1 MSSITLNNLSV
12 GYQQARRTP
21 TAVLAGLNATLC
33 SGRLTCLVG
42 ANGIGKSTLLSTLA
56 AFQPPI
62 AGQMHYYSGEQAAPI
77 NLATLSQAR
86 LARLVSVVLTAK
98 PSIEN
103 LSVEQ
108 VVALGR
114 SPYTNIWGTLRAED
128 HRMVEWAMDV
138 VGITGL
144 RHRMVQTLSDGERQ
158 KMMIAKALAQDTPV
172 ILLDE
177 PTAFLDYKSK
187 VEVLDLLA
195 RLAHE
200 TNKMVLLSTH
210 DLEQAVHAADALWVV
225 AKQQLG
231 DGTQPCSRSDSSD
244 LSDKSDKSDQ
254 SGQSNQSN
262 QSDKSD
268 KSDKSE
274 ESDRSDQSDQ
284 SDGIDK
290 LIASAQCPHLPRLY
304 VLEKHI
310 HTTEQ
315 GHQQLM
321 FHPSPDTP
329 APPQLT
335 LTATPD
341 FEKRTQELLRLL
353 GEEVKR

>member
-1 MSSITLNNLSV
+1 MPSITLRNLSV
-12 GYQQARRTP
+12 GYQHPRRTP
-21 TAVLAGLNATLC
+21 TTVLAQLNATLHA
-33 SGRLTCLVG
+33 GQLTCLVG
-42 ANGIGKSTLLSTLA
+42 ANGIGKSTLLRTLA

-62 AGQMHYYSGEQAAPI
+62 SGQMCYYSDEQAVPI
-77 NLATLSQAR
+77 NLATLSQVR

-98 PSIEN
+98 PSVEN

-108 VVALGR
+108 IVALGR
-114 SPYTNIWGTLRAED
+114 SPYTNIWGTLRADD
-128 HRMVEWAMDV
+128 HRMVAWAMDV
-138 VGITGL
+138 VGITNL
-144 RHRMVQTLSDGERQ
+144 RHRLVQTLSDGERQ

-187 VEVLDLLA
+187 VEVLGLLA
-195 RLAHE
+195 CLAHE

-231 DGTQPCSRSDSSD
+231 DGTQLCSRLDSSD
-244 LSDKSDKSDQ
+244 LSDLSGLSD
-254 SGQSNQSN
+254 

-268 KSDKSE
+268 KSDKS
-274 ESDRSDQSDQ
+274 DQSDLSSGLDAPNSFSQ
-284 SDGIDK
+284 YH
-290 LIASAQCPHLPRLY
+290 HLPLLY

-315 GHQQLM
+315 GHQQLV
-321 FHPSPDTP
+321 FEPTLAAP
-329 APPQLT
+329 APPHLT

-341 FEKRTQELLRLL
+341 FETRTQELLRLL
-353 GEEVKR
+353 GEEEIKGEKVKR

>member
-1 MSSITLNNLSV
+1 MPSITLRNLSV
-12 GYQQARRTP
+12 GYQHPRRTP
-21 TAVLAGLNATLC
+21 ATVLAQLNATLHA
-33 SGRLTCLVG
+33 GQLTCLLG
-42 ANGIGKSTLLSTLA
+42 ANGIGKSTLLRTLA
-56 AFQPPI
+56 AFQSPI
-62 AGQMHYYSGEQAAPI
+62 SGQMCYYSDEQAAPI

-98 PSIEN
+98 PSVEN

-108 VVALGR
+108 IVALGR
-114 SPYTNIWGTLRAED
+114 SPYTNIWGTLRAD
-128 HRMVEWAMDV
+128 DRRMVAWAMDV
-138 VGITGL
+138 VGITSL
-144 RHRMVQTLSDGERQ
+144 RHRLVQTLSDGERQ
-158 KMMIAKALAQDTPV
+158 KMMIAKALAQGTPV

-187 VEVLDLLA
+187 VEVLGLLA

-231 DGTQPCSRSDSSD
+231 DGTQLSDQSDSSD
-244 LSDKSDKSDQ
+244 WSDK
-254 SGQSNQSN
+254 
-262 QSDKSD
+262 
-268 KSDKSE
+268 
-274 ESDRSDQSDQ
+274 SDQSDQ
-284 SDGIDK
+284 SDSFDK
-290 LIASAQCPHLPRLY
+290 PNASTQCPHLPMLY

-310 HTTEQ
+310 RSTEQ
-315 GHQQLM
+315 GHQLVFQ
-321 FHPSPDTP
+321 PSPDTP

-353 GEEVKR
+353 GEEVKGERVKR

>member
-1 MSSITLNNLSV
+1 MSSITLSNLTV

-42 ANGIGKSTLLSTLA
+42 ANGIGKSTLLRTLA

-98 PSIEN
+98 PSVEN

-144 RHRMVQTLSDGERQ
+144 LHRMVQTLSDGERQ
-158 KMMIAKALAQDTPV
+158 KMIIAKALAQDTPV

-231 DGTQPCSRSDSSD
+231 DDTQPCSRSDSSGLSD
-244 LSDKSDKSDQ
+244 KSDKSDKSDQ
-254 SGQSNQSN
+254 S
-262 QSDKSD
+262 
-268 KSDKSE
+268 
-274 ESDRSDQSDQ
+274 DQSGRPNGHDAPNSFGQ
-284 SDGIDK
+284 YH
-290 LIASAQCPHLPRLY
+290 HLPQLY

-315 GHQQLM
+315 GHRQLV
-321 FHPSPDTP
+321 FQPSPDTP
-329 APPQLT
+329 APPHLT

-353 GEEVKR
+353 GEEVKG

>member
-1 MSSITLNNLSV
+1 MSSITLSNLTV

-42 ANGIGKSTLLSTLA
+42 ANGIGKSTLLRTLA

-98 PSIEN
+98 PSVEN

-187 VEVLDLLA
+187 VEVLGLLA

-231 DGTQPCSRSDSSD
+231 DGTQPCSRLDSSD
-244 LSDKSDKSDQ
+244 CSDCSD
-254 SGQSNQSN
+254 

-268 KSDKSE
+268 RPNGLDAPNSF
-274 ESDRSDQSDQ
+274 
-284 SDGIDK
+284 G
-290 LIASAQCPHLPRLY
+290 QCHRLPLLY

-315 GHQQLM
+315 GHQQLV
-321 FHPSPDTP
+321 FEPTPAAP
-329 APPQLT
+329 APPHLT
-335 LTATPD
+335 LIATPD

-353 GEEVKR
+353 GEEVKG

>member
-1 MSSITLNNLSV
+1 MPSITLRDLSV
-12 GYQQARRTP
+12 GYQHPRCTP
-21 TAVLAGLNATLC
+21 TTVLAELNATLHA
-33 SGRLTCLVG
+33 GQLTCLVG
-42 ANGIGKSTLLSTLA
+42 ANGIGKSTLLRTLA

-62 AGQMHYYSGEQAAPI
+62 SGQMCYYSDEQAAPI

-98 PSIEN
+98 PSVEN

-108 VVALGR
+108 IVALGR
-114 SPYTNIWGTLRAED
+114 SPYTNIWGTLRAD
-128 HRMVEWAMDV
+128 DRRMVAWAMDV

-144 RHRMVQTLSDGERQ
+144 RHRLVQTLSDGERQ

-187 VEVLDLLA
+187 VEVLGLLA

-210 DLEQAVHAADALWVV
+210 DLEQVVHAADALWVV

-231 DGTQPCSRSDSSD
+231 DGTQLSDQSDSSD
-244 LSDKSDKSDQ
+244 WSDK
-254 SGQSNQSN
+254 
-262 QSDKSD
+262 
-268 KSDKSE
+268 
-274 ESDRSDQSDQ
+274 SDQSDQ
-284 SDGIDK
+284 SDSFDK
-290 LIASAQCPHLPRLY
+290 PNASTQCPHLPMLY

-310 HTTEQ
+310 RSTEQ
-315 GHQQLM
+315 GHQLVFQ
-321 FHPSPDTP
+321 PSPDTP

-353 GEEVKR
+353 GEEVKGERVKR

>member
-1 MSSITLNNLSV
+1 MPSITLRDLSV
-12 GYQQARRTP
+12 GYQHPRRTP
-21 TAVLAGLNATLC
+21 TTVLAQLNTTLHA
-33 SGRLTCLVG
+33 GQLTCLLG
-42 ANGIGKSTLLSTLA
+42 ANGIGKSTLLRTLA

-98 PSIEN
+98 PSVEN

-108 VVALGR
+108 IVGLGR

-128 HRMVEWAMDV
+128 HRMVAWAMDV

-144 RHRMVQTLSDGERQ
+144 RHRLVQTLSDGERQ

-187 VEVLDLLA
+187 VEVLGLLA
-195 RLAHE
+195 HLAHE

-231 DGTQPCSRSDSSD
+231 DGTQPCSRSDSSG
-244 LSDKSDKSDQ
+244 LSDK
-254 SGQSNQSN
+254 
-262 QSDKSD
+262 
-268 KSDKSE
+268 
-274 ESDRSDQSDQ
+274 SDQSDQ
-284 SDGIDK
+284 SDRPNGHDVPN
-290 LIASAQCPHLPRLY
+290 ASVQCPHLSRLY

-315 GHQQLM
+315 GHQLM
-321 FHPSPDTP
+321 FQPSPGTP
-329 APPQLT
+329 APPHLT
-335 LTATPD
+335 LIATPD

-353 GEEVKR
+353 GEEVKG

>member
-1 MSSITLNNLSV
+1 MSSITLSNLTV
-12 GYQQARRTP
+12 GYQQTRRTP

-42 ANGIGKSTLLSTLA
+42 ANGIGKSTLLRTLA

-62 AGQMHYYSGEQAAPI
+62 AGQMHYLSDEQAAPI

-98 PSIEN
+98 PSVEN

-144 RHRMVQTLSDGERQ
+144 RHRLVQTLSDGERQ

-195 RLAHE
+195 RLAHQ

-231 DGTQPCSRSDSSD
+231 DDTQPCSRSDSSD
-244 LSDKSDKSDQ
+244 LSDL
-254 SGQSNQSN
+254 
-262 QSDKSD
+262 
-268 KSDKSE
+268 
-274 ESDRSDQSDQ
+274 SDQSDRPNGHDAPN
-284 SDGIDK
+284 S
-290 LIASAQCPHLPRLY
+290 SAQCPHLPQLY

-315 GHQQLM
+315 GRQQLM
-321 FHPSPDTP
+321 FQPSPDTP

-353 GEEVKR
+353 GEEVKG

>member
-1 MSSITLNNLSV
+1 MSSITLSNLSV

-21 TAVLAGLNATLC
+21 TAVLVGLNATLC

-42 ANGIGKSTLLSTLA
+42 ANGIGKSTLLRTLA

-98 PSIEN
+98 PSVEN

-144 RHRMVQTLSDGERQ
+144 RHRLVQTLSDGERQ

-187 VEVLDLLA
+187 VDVLGLLA

-231 DGTQPCSRSDSSD
+231 DSALLSDQSDSSD
-244 LSDKSDKSDQ
+244 RSDKSDKSD
-254 SGQSNQSN
+254 
-262 QSDKSD
+262 
-268 KSDKSE
+268 
-274 ESDRSDQSDQ
+274 RSDSF
-284 SDGIDK
+284 DK
-290 LIASAQCPHLPRLY
+290 PNASAQCPHLPRLY

-315 GHQQLM
+315 GHQRM
-321 FHPSPDTP
+321 FQPSPGTP
-329 APPQLT
+329 APPHLT
-335 LTATPD
+335 LIATPD

-353 GEEVKR
+353 GEEVKG

>member
-1 MSSITLNNLSV
+1 MPSITLRDLSV
-12 GYQQARRTP
+12 GYQHPRRTP
-21 TAVLAGLNATLC
+21 TTVLAQLNATLHA
-33 SGRLTCLVG
+33 GQLTCLVG
-42 ANGIGKSTLLSTLA
+42 ANGIGKSTLLRTLA

-62 AGQMHYYSGEQAAPI
+62 SGQMCYYSDEQAAPI

-98 PSIEN
+98 PSVEN

-108 VVALGR
+108 IVALGR
-114 SPYTNIWGTLRAED
+114 SPYTNIRGTLHADDR
-128 HRMVEWAMDV
+128 RMVAWAMDV
-138 VGITGL
+138 VGITSL
-144 RHRMVQTLSDGERQ
+144 RHRLVQTLSDGERQ

-177 PTAFLDYKSK
+177 PTAFLDYRSK
-187 VEVLDLLA
+187 VEVLGLLA

-231 DGTQPCSRSDSSD
+231 DGTQPCSRLDSSD
-244 LSDKSDKSDQ
+244 CSDCSDQ
-254 SGQSNQSN
+254 SD

-268 KSDKSE
+268 KSVQ
-274 ESDRSDQSDQ
+274 SDQSDQ
-284 SDGIDK
+284 PSGLD
-290 LIASAQCPHLPRLY
+290 APNSFVQCHHLPLLY

-315 GHQQLM
+315 GHQQLV
-321 FHPSPDTP
+321 FEPTPAAP
-329 APPQLT
+329 APPPLT
-335 LTATPD
+335 LTAPPD
-341 FEKRTQELLRLL
+341 FHKRTQELLRLL
-353 GEEVKR
+353 GEEEIKG

>member
-1 MSSITLNNLSV
+1 MSSITLSNLTV

-33 SGRLTCLVG
+33 SGRLSCLVG
-42 ANGIGKSTLLSTLA
+42 ANGIGKSTLLRTLA

-62 AGQMHYYSGEQAAPI
+62 SGQMCYYSDEQAASI

-98 PSIEN
+98 PSVEN

-108 VVALGR
+108 IVALGR
-114 SPYTNIWGTLRAED
+114 SPYTNIWGTLRAD
-128 HRMVEWAMDV
+128 DRRMVAWAMDV

-144 RHRMVQTLSDGERQ
+144 RHRLVQTLSDGERQ

-187 VEVLDLLA
+187 VEVLGLLA

-210 DLEQAVHAADALWVV
+210 DLEQVVHAADALWVV

-231 DGTQPCSRSDSSD
+231 DGTQLSDQSDSSD
-244 LSDKSDKSDQ
+244 WSDK
-254 SGQSNQSN
+254 
-262 QSDKSD
+262 
-268 KSDKSE
+268 
-274 ESDRSDQSDQ
+274 SDQSDQ
-284 SDGIDK
+284 SDSFDK
-290 LIASAQCPHLPRLY
+290 PNASTQCPHLPMLY

-310 HTTEQ
+310 RSTEQ
-315 GHQQLM
+315 GHQLVFQ
-321 FHPSPDTP
+321 PSPDTP

-353 GEEVKR
+353 GEEVKGEKVKK

>member
-1 MSSITLNNLSV
+1 MPSITLRDLSV
-12 GYQQARRTP
+12 GYQHPRRTP
-21 TAVLAGLNATLC
+21 TTVLAQLNATLHA
-33 SGRLTCLVG
+33 GQLTCLVG
-42 ANGIGKSTLLSTLA
+42 ANGIGKSTLLRTLA

-62 AGQMHYYSGEQAAPI
+62 SGQMCYYSDEQAAPI

-98 PSIEN
+98 PSVEN

-108 VVALGR
+108 IVALGR
-114 SPYTNIWGTLRAED
+114 SPYTNIWGTLHADDR
-128 HRMVEWAMDV
+128 RMVAWAMDV
-138 VGITGL
+138 VGITSL
-144 RHRMVQTLSDGERQ
+144 RHRLVQTLSDGERQ

-177 PTAFLDYKSK
+177 PTAFLDYRSK
-187 VEVLDLLA
+187 VEVLGLLA

-231 DGTQPCSRSDSSD
+231 DGTQPCSRLDSSD
-244 LSDKSDKSDQ
+244 CSDCSDQ
-254 SGQSNQSN
+254 SD

-268 KSDKSE
+268 KSVQ
-274 ESDRSDQSDQ
+274 SDQSDQ
-284 SDGIDK
+284 PSGLD
-290 LIASAQCPHLPRLY
+290 APNSFVQCHHLPLLY

-315 GHQQLM
+315 GHQQLV
-321 FHPSPDTP
+321 FEPTPAAP
-329 APPQLT
+329 APPHLT
-335 LTATPD
+335 LTAPPD
-341 FEKRTQELLRLL
+341 FDKRTQELLRLL
-353 GEEVKR
+353 GEEEIKG

>member
-1 MSSITLNNLSV
+1 MPSITLRNLSV
-12 GYQQARRTP
+12 GYQHPRRTP
-21 TAVLAGLNATLC
+21 TTVLAQLNATLHA
-33 SGRLTCLVG
+33 GQLTCLVG
-42 ANGIGKSTLLSTLA
+42 ANGIGKSTLLRTLA

-62 AGQMHYYSGEQAAPI
+62 SGQMCYYSGEQAAPI

-108 VVALGR
+108 IVALGR
-114 SPYTNIWGTLRAED
+114 SPYTNIWGTLRADD
-128 HRMVEWAMDV
+128 HRMVAWAMDV
-138 VGITGL
+138 VGITNL
-144 RHRMVQTLSDGERQ
+144 RHRLVQTLSDGERQ

-187 VEVLDLLA
+187 VEVLGLLA

-225 AKQQLG
+225 AKQLLG

-244 LSDKSDKSDQ
+244 LSDQ
-254 SGQSNQSN
+254 SGQSGQSDQSD

-268 KSDKSE
+268 KSD
-274 ESDRSDQSDQ
+274 QSDQ
-284 SDGIDK
+284 PSGLDAPNSFGQ
-290 LIASAQCPHLPRLY
+290 SHRLPLLY

-315 GHQQLM
+315 GHQQLV
-321 FHPSPDTP
+321 FEPAPTAP
-329 APPQLT
+329 APPHLT
-335 LTATPD
+335 LTATPN
-341 FEKRTQELLRLL
+341 FETRTQELLRLL
-353 GEEVKR
+353 GEEGIKR

>member
-1 MSSITLNNLSV
+1 MSSITLRNLSV
-12 GYQQARRTP
+12 GYQHPRRTP
-21 TAVLAGLNATLC
+21 TTVLAQLNATLHA
-33 SGRLTCLVG
+33 GQLTCLVG
-42 ANGIGKSTLLSTLA
+42 ANGIGKSTLLRTLA

-62 AGQMHYYSGEQAAPI
+62 SGQMRYYSDEQAAPI

-98 PSIEN
+98 PSVEN

-108 VVALGR
+108 IVALGR
-114 SPYTNIWGTLRAED
+114 SPYTNIWGTLRAD
-128 HRMVEWAMDV
+128 DRRMVAWAMDV

-144 RHRMVQTLSDGERQ
+144 RHRLVQTLSDGERQ

-187 VEVLDLLA
+187 VEVLGLLA

-210 DLEQAVHAADALWVV
+210 DLEQVVHAADALWVV

-231 DGTQPCSRSDSSD
+231 DGTQLSDQSDSSD
-244 LSDKSDKSDQ
+244 WSDK
-254 SGQSNQSN
+254 
-262 QSDKSD
+262 
-268 KSDKSE
+268 
-274 ESDRSDQSDQ
+274 SDQSDQ
-284 SDGIDK
+284 SDSFDK
-290 LIASAQCPHLPRLY
+290 PNASTQCPHLPMLY

-310 HTTEQ
+310 RSTEQ
-315 GHQQLM
+315 GHQLVFQ
-321 FHPSPDTP
+321 PSPDTP

-353 GEEVKR
+353 GEEVKGERVKR

>member
-1 MSSITLNNLSV
+1 MPSITLRDLSV
-12 GYQQARRTP
+12 GYQHPRRTP
-21 TAVLAGLNATLC
+21 TTVLAQLNATLHA
-33 SGRLTCLVG
+33 GQLTCLVG
-42 ANGIGKSTLLSTLA
+42 ANGIGKSTLLRTLA

-62 AGQMHYYSGEQAAPI
+62 SGQMCYYSGEQATPI

-98 PSIEN
+98 PSVEN

-108 VVALGR
+108 IVALGR
-114 SPYTNIWGTLRAED
+114 SPYTNIWGTLRAD
-128 HRMVEWAMDV
+128 DRRMVAWAMDV

-144 RHRMVQTLSDGERQ
+144 RHRLVQTLSDGERQ

-187 VEVLDLLA
+187 VEVLGLLA

-210 DLEQAVHAADALWVV
+210 DLEQVVHAADALWVV

-231 DGTQPCSRSDSSD
+231 DGTQLSDQSDSSD
-244 LSDKSDKSDQ
+244 WSDK
-254 SGQSNQSN
+254 
-262 QSDKSD
+262 
-268 KSDKSE
+268 
-274 ESDRSDQSDQ
+274 SDQSDQ
-284 SDGIDK
+284 SDSFDK
-290 LIASAQCPHLPRLY
+290 PNVPAQCPHLPQLY
-304 VLEKHI
+304 VLDKHI

-315 GHQQLM
+315 GRQQLV
-321 FHPSPDTP
+321 FQPSPETP

-353 GEEVKR
+353 GEEVKGERVKR

>member
-21 TAVLAGLNATLC
+21 IAVLAGLNATLC

-42 ANGIGKSTLLSTLA
+42 ANGIGKSTLLRTLA

-98 PSIEN
+98 PSVEN

-144 RHRMVQTLSDGERQ
+144 RHRLVQTLSDGERQ

-187 VEVLDLLA
+187 VDVLGLLA

-231 DGTQPCSRSDSSD
+231 DSALLSDQSDSSD
-244 LSDKSDKSDQ
+244 RSDKSDKSD
-254 SGQSNQSN
+254 
-262 QSDKSD
+262 
-268 KSDKSE
+268 
-274 ESDRSDQSDQ
+274 RSDSF
-284 SDGIDK
+284 DK
-290 LIASAQCPHLPRLY
+290 PNASAQCPHLPRLY

-315 GHQQLM
+315 GHQLM
-321 FHPSPDTP
+321 FQPSPGTP
-329 APPQLT
+329 APPHLT
-335 LTATPD
+335 LIATPD

-353 GEEVKR
+353 GEEVKG

>member
-1 MSSITLNNLSV
+1 MPSITLRDLSV
-12 GYQQARRTP
+12 GYQHPRRTP
-21 TAVLAGLNATLC
+21 TTVLAQLNATLHA
-33 SGRLTCLVG
+33 GQLTCLVG
-42 ANGIGKSTLLSTLA
+42 ANGIGKSTLLRTLA

-62 AGQMHYYSGEQAAPI
+62 SGQMRYYSDEQAVPI
-77 NLATLSQAR
+77 NLATLSQVR

-98 PSIEN
+98 PCVEN

-108 VVALGR
+108 IVALGR

-144 RHRMVQTLSDGERQ
+144 LHRLVQTLSDGERQ

-231 DGTQPCSRSDSSD
+231 DSALLSDQSDSSD
-244 LSDKSDKSDQ
+244 RSDKSDKSD
-254 SGQSNQSN
+254 
-262 QSDKSD
+262 
-268 KSDKSE
+268 
-274 ESDRSDQSDQ
+274 RSDSF
-284 SDGIDK
+284 DK
-290 LIASAQCPHLPRLY
+290 PNASAQCPHLPRLY

-315 GHQQLM
+315 GHQQLV
-321 FHPSPDTP
+321 FKPSPDTP

-353 GEEVKR
+353 GEEVKGEKVKR

>member
-1 MSSITLNNLSV
+1 MPSITLRNLSV
-12 GYQQARRTP
+12 GYLHPRRTP
-21 TAVLAGLNATLC
+21 TTVLAQLNATLHA
-33 SGRLTCLVG
+33 GQLTCLVG
-42 ANGIGKSTLLSTLA
+42 ANGIGKSTLLRTLA

-98 PSIEN
+98 PSVEN

-108 VVALGR
+108 IVALGR
-114 SPYTNIWGTLRAED
+114 SPYTNIWGTLRAD
-128 HRMVEWAMDV
+128 DRRMVAWAMDV

-144 RHRMVQTLSDGERQ
+144 RHRLVQTLSDGERQ

-187 VEVLDLLA
+187 VEVLGLLA

-210 DLEQAVHAADALWVV
+210 DLEQVVHAADALWVV

-231 DGTQPCSRSDSSD
+231 DGTQLSDQSDSSD
-244 LSDKSDKSDQ
+244 WSDK
-254 SGQSNQSN
+254 
-262 QSDKSD
+262 
-268 KSDKSE
+268 
-274 ESDRSDQSDQ
+274 SDQSDQ
-284 SDGIDK
+284 SDSFDK
-290 LIASAQCPHLPRLY
+290 PNASTQCPHLPMLY

-310 HTTEQ
+310 RSTEQ
-315 GHQQLM
+315 GHQLVFQ
-321 FHPSPDTP
+321 PSPDTP

-353 GEEVKR
+353 GEEVKGERVKR

>member
-1 MSSITLNNLSV
+1 MSSITLSNLSV

-21 TAVLAGLNATLC
+21 TAVLVGLNATLC

-42 ANGIGKSTLLSTLA
+42 ANGIGKSTLLRTLA

-62 AGQMHYYSGEQAAPI
+62 AGQIHYYSGEQAAPI

-98 PSIEN
+98 PSVEN

-108 VVALGR
+108 IVGLGR

-128 HRMVEWAMDV
+128 RRMVDWAMDV
-138 VGITGL
+138 VGITSL
-144 RHRMVQTLSDGERQ
+144 RHRLVQTLSDGERQ

-187 VEVLDLLA
+187 VEVLGLLA

-210 DLEQAVHAADALWVV
+210 DLEQAVYAADALWVV

-231 DGTQPCSRSDSSD
+231 DSALLSDQSDSSD
-244 LSDKSDKSDQ
+244 RSDKSGK
-254 SGQSNQSN
+254 
-262 QSDKSD
+262 
-268 KSDKSE
+268 
-274 ESDRSDQSDQ
+274 SDRSDSF
-284 SDGIDK
+284 DK
-290 LIASAQCPHLPRLY
+290 PNVSAQCPHPPQLY
-304 VLEKHI
+304 VLDKHI

-315 GHQQLM
+315 GRQQLV
-321 FHPSPDTP
+321 FQPSPETP

-353 GEEVKR
+353 GEEVKGEKVKR